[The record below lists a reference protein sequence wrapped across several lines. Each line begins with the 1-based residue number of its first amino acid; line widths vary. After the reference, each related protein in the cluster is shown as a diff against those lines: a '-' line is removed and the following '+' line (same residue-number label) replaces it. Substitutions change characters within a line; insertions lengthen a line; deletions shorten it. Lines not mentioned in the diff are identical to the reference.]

1 MSIETINVEIP
12 ANKPTSYPI
21 IIGNNIL
28 KKIGHAIKEY
38 TKAKK
43 LLIVTNKTIYPIF
56 KDEVISSLEQAGF
69 ELEVL
74 ILEDGEKCKNI
85 DSLQAIWNKALE
97 YKLERKDAIVALG
110 GGVVGDISGF
120 AAASYLRGIDFIQV
134 PTTLLAQVDSS
145 VGGKVA
151 INNDFGKNLIG
162 AFYQPKLVYADIK
175 TLKTLPERELK
186 VGLAEVLKY
195 GFIEKTCQLKESQ
208 NNFIEFLQNNKDNIY
223 SLNQETMINLV
234 KHCCR
239 LKAAVVNQDEK
250 EVGLRTVLN
259 FGHTIGHAIEKCSNY
274 QVFNHGEAVAIG
286 MKGAFSLALQK
297 GLISENYYNESI
309 SLIKDYKLDYKIQES
324 MSTKSL
330 LEAMSL
336 DKKVQSGK
344 VRFVLSTNKGEV
356 SIFNDVTDE
365 QITITLSCFD

>member
-1 MSIETINVEIP
+1 MSIETVNVEIS
-12 ANKPTSYPI
+12 ANEPTSYPI

-28 KKIGHAIKEY
+28 KDIGNTIKQSS
-38 TKAKK
+38 KAKK
-43 LLIVTNKTIYPIF
+43 LLIVSNKTIYPLF
-56 KDEVISSLEQAGF
+56 KEEITSSLEQAGF
-69 ELEVL
+69 KFEAL
-74 ILEDGEKCKNI
+74 ILEDGEKYKNI
-85 DSLQAIWNKALE
+85 DSLQIIWTKALE

-186 VGLAEVLKY
+186 VGLAEILKY
-195 GFIEKTCQLKESQ
+195 GFIEKTCQLKGSQ
-208 NNFIEFLQNNKDNIY
+208 NNFIEFLQNNKDKIY
-223 SLNQETMINLV
+223 SLNEDTVINLV
-234 KHCCR
+234 KHCCK
-239 LKAAVVNQDEK
+239 LKAVVVNQDEK
-250 EVGLRTVLN
+250 EAGLRVILN

-274 QVFNHGEAVAIG
+274 QGINHGEAVAIG
-286 MKGAFSLALQK
+286 MKGVFSIALQK
-297 GLISENYYNESI
+297 GLICEDYYNESI
-309 SLIKDYKLDYKIQES
+309 NLINEYKLNYKIPES

-336 DKKVQSGK
+336 DKKIQSGN
-344 VRFVLSTNKGEV
+344 VRFVLSTNTAEV

-365 QITITLSCFD
+365 QVTKSLASLK